1 MRVPF
6 RAAILLTSLGLGF
19 WGALHAQTSGA
30 NLPPPT
36 QATIAGFEDPSQWR
50 ADAGAFVH
58 RGAGFLA
65 YRLPPNGVF
74 TFTVELL
81 STSPGARLRWCLNR
95 IYDNNFALFE
105 MDGRTFLS
113 RVMTNG
119 KLYERTRS
127 PLNLA
132 NQKQFTIQIDIA
144 PQHILH
150 RMFVGDRWINL
161 DSWAEPGRNFSQGK
175 FGFLLQS
182 NDEIRLTAF
191 QFQPQ

>member
-1 MRVPF
+1 MPF
-6 RAAILLTSLGLGF
+6 RAILLTSLGLGF
-19 WGALHAQTSGA
+19 WGALLAQTNGD

-36 QATIAGFEDPSQWR
+36 QASIAGFEDPSQWR

-95 IYDNNFALFE
+95 IDDNNYALFE
-105 MDGRTFLS
+105 LNGQTFARKVVADGKT
-113 RVMTNG
+113 
-119 KLYERTRS
+119 YERGRS
-127 PLNLA
+127 PLNPA

-144 PQHILH
+144 PQNIIH
-150 RMFVGDRWINL
+150 RMFVGDRWIDL
-161 DSWAEPGRNFSQGK
+161 DSWAEVGRNFSQGK
-175 FGFLLQS
+175 FGFLLQD
-182 NDEIRLTAF
+182 NDEIRLTGF
-191 QFQPQ
+191 KFQPK